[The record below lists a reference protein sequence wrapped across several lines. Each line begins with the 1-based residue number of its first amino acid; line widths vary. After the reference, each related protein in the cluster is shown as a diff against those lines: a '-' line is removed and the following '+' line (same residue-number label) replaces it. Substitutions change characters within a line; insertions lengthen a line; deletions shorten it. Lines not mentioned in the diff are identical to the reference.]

1 MLRKL
6 TISGLVAA
14 LGLLAV
20 PTLADDHD
28 HDHHHHGDLQ
38 VGHSATG
45 QLNIEFDFDEPQ
57 FLPPVSGLL
66 NGWAGD
72 DPGFMARHE
81 DEADEDY
88 YQLEPGAQIR
98 FELVGVDPA
107 LKAYAPGF
115 GTTLSNPGDS
125 FVFPVDDEDILH
137 THLTWHID
145 ATDPA
150 FDPLQTVWSLDFR
163 LADVGTTG
171 YAASEV
177 YTLQFTNVPEP
188 ASLGVLLAAVLLL
201 ARRRA

>member
-1 MLRKL
+1 MLRKI
-6 TISGLVAA
+6 TITGLVAA

-28 HDHHHHGDLQ
+28 HDHHHHDDLL
-38 VGHSATG
+38 VGRSATG

-66 NGWAGD
+66 SGWAGD
-72 DPGFMARHE
+72 DPGFMARHD
-81 DEADEDY
+81 DEADEDF
-88 YQLEPGAQIR
+88 LRLAPGAQLR

-107 LKAYAPGF
+107 LKAYSPGF
-115 GTTLSNPGDS
+115 ATTLSSPGDS

-137 THLTWHID
+137 THLVWHID
-145 ATDPA
+145 VTDPA

-163 LADVGTTG
+163 LTDVGTTG

-177 YTLQFTNVPEP
+177 YTLAFTNVPEP
-188 ASLGVLLAAVLLL
+188 ASLGVLLAAGLML
-201 ARRRA
+201 ARRRG